1 MFPISVMYNITSIRI
16 KTMRAIIQRVKEA
29 RVEVEGEVVGRI
41 GEGMLILLGAG
52 KDDTEVDAEYLAEK
66 ILTLRIFEDVEGKM
80 NLSLTDTGGEVLVVS
95 QFTLYGDCRK
105 GRRPSF
111 DKAAPPETAEE
122 LYEIFVR
129 EIRER
134 GVNVE
139 TGKFRAMMD
148 VHLVNWGPVTLML
161 DSKKGF

>member
-1 MFPISVMYNITSIRI
+1 
-16 KTMRAIIQRVKEA
+16 MRAIIQRVKEA

-52 KDDTEVDAEYLAEK
+52 KDDSEEDARYLADK
-66 ILTLRIFEDVEGKM
+66 AIALRIFEDPEGKM
-80 NLSLTDTGGEVLVVS
+80 NLSVRETGGEVLVVS

-111 DKAAPPETAEE
+111 DKAAPPELAEE
-122 LYEIFVR
+122 LYELFVR

-134 GVNVE
+134 GVKVE
-139 TGKFRAMMD
+139 TGRFRAMMD
-148 VHLVNWGPVTLML
+148 VHLINRGPVTLML
-161 DSKKGF
+161 DSKKEF